1 MKNTIVNII
10 IFILIFNV
18 MMIVFPEGKTQK
30 YCRLII
36 KIYIIIYVIN
46 NLFFSKIY
54 MLDSLIEDIP
64 QFDTGYEREIN
75 VKNVN
80 KEYIDSINEAN
91 FGDEEVIRD
100 IIIIF
105 TDDMNI
111 KAKVTVNKYLNTEQ
125 ISKLKVDI
133 STAFNIGTDNI
144 EIALWNI
151 PYLSEEEKC
160 LK

>member
-1 MKNTIVNII
+1 
-10 IFILIFNV
+10 
-18 MMIVFPEGKTQK
+18 
-30 YCRLII
+30 
-36 KIYIIIYVIN
+36 
-46 NLFFSKIY
+46 

>member
-30 YCRLII
+30 YCKLII

-46 NLFFSKIY
+46 NLFFNQVY

-64 QFDTGYEREIN
+64 QFDTGYKREIN
-75 VKNVN
+75 LKNVN

-91 FGDEEVIRD
+91 FGSEEVIMD
-100 IIIIF
+100 IVITF

-111 KAKVTVNKYLNTEQ
+111 KAKVIVNKYLNTDQ
-125 ISKLKVDI
+125 ITKLKVDI
-133 STAFNIGTDNI
+133 STAFNISENSI
-144 EIALWNI
+144 EIIL
-151 PYLSEEEKC
+151 
-160 LK
+160 